1 VINDLLS
8 NPSLLALERS
18 LQFMS
23 ARQKLLASNLANAET
38 PGYRPVDVEPRAF
51 QSALREALDD
61 GRVDGNGSLAFND
74 GGPVSFEG
82 GETQLEPTVLGEN
95 VLFHDGNDRSMER
108 MFQRLTENVYTFR
121 MASQLLRGQF
131 ESLGAAIRER
141 P

>member
-1 VINDLLS
+1 VINDLLG
-8 NPSLLALERS
+8 NPSLRALERS

-38 PGYRPVDVEPRAF
+38 PGYRPVDVDPRAF
-51 QSALREALDD
+51 QSALRAALDT
-61 GRVDGNGSLAFND
+61 GRVDGAGSLIFDD

>member
-1 VINDLLS
+1 MIDVFSGNTSFLS
-8 NPSLLALERS
+8 
-18 LQFMS
+18 
-23 ARQKLLASNLANAET
+23 
-38 PGYRPVDVEPRAF
+38 
-51 QSALREALDD
+51 
-61 GRVDGNGSLAFND
+61 

-82 GETQLEPTVLGEN
+82 GETHLEPEVLGDN

-131 ESLGAAIRER
+131 DTVSAAIRER

>member
-1 VINDLLS
+1 
-8 NPSLLALERS
+8 
-18 LQFMS
+18 MS

-38 PGYRPVDVEPRAF
+38 PGYRPVDVDPRAF
-51 QSALREALDD
+51 QAALRDAVDA
-61 GRVDGNGSLAFND
+61 GRVDASGSLAFES

-82 GETQLEPTVLGEN
+82 GETRLEPTVLGDN

-131 ESLGAAIRER
+131 DTVSAAIRER